1 MLTKDF
7 YGKNGFIWWVGL
19 VEDDRDPLKLGSVR
33 ARIIGVHSDDKNL
46 VPTESLPWAQLML
59 PATGSNTFTPPRV
72 ADWVFGFFQDG
83 EAAQIPVVMG
93 VFPGIESQQS
103 RTLYQ
108 EIVNKKGGGVPK
120 TPFTGREVGQPV
132 TPVEI
137 RQTVSAVKAGVGS
150 IANGVTSAV
159 TSAANTVKTIV
170 DTANEEIDHICDI
183 SKEVSKAVSWVKNQF
198 GPVVEK
204 IRLAILAILKALG
217 FEPSGVVA
225 QAIQLAKKIL
235 EFIKYITDMIKEVTE
250 QLQIL
255 IQLATLIRLV
265 IDYIN
270 KLPDRFKKLLQDCLK
285 KLEKQLRDGFT
296 DIFKKPD
303 GFSSSAFGIDL
314 KELKAVT
321 KDIKTAVGDLK
332 TEVNTI
338 SKLPGK
344 ITEALLTPSSPE
356 ALANIGASV
365 NGAINGVA
373 TAASKLFNRNIPS
386 SNTVGNGV

>member
-137 RQTVSAVKAGVGS
+137 RQVVSTVTGGV
-150 IANGVTSAV
+150 AAATSA
-159 TSAANTVKTIV
+159 VKTIV

-204 IRLAILAILKALG
+204 IRLAILAVLKALG
-217 FEPSGVVA
+217 LEPSGVVA

-265 IDYIN
+265 IDYIS
-270 KLPDRFKKLLQDCLK
+270 KLPERFKKLLQDCLK

-296 DIFKKPD
+296 NILKKPD

-356 ALANIGASV
+356 ALTNIGPSV

>member
-1 MLTKDF
+1 
-7 YGKNGFIWWVGL
+7 
-19 VEDDRDPLKLGSVR
+19 
-33 ARIIGVHSDDKNL
+33 
-46 VPTESLPWAQLML
+46 ML
-59 PATGSNTFTPPRV
+59 PATGSNSFTPPRI

-120 TPFTGREVGQPV
+120 TPFTGREAGQPI

-137 RQTVSAVKAGVGS
+137 RQVVSTVTGGV
-150 IANGVTSAV
+150 AAATSA
-159 TSAANTVKTIV
+159 VKTIV

-217 FEPSGVVA
+217 FEPSGVIA
-225 QAIQLAKKIL
+225 QAIQFAKKIL

-270 KLPDRFKKLLQDCLK
+270 KLPERFKKLLQDCLK

-296 DIFKKPD
+296 NIFVKPD
-303 GFSSSAFGIDL
+303 GFSSSFGLDL
-314 KELKAVT
+314 KELRAAV
-321 KDIKTAVGDLK
+321 KDVKTAVGDLK

-344 ITEALLTPSSPE
+344 ITETLLTPSSPE
-356 ALANIGASV
+356 ALSNINGSV
-365 NGAINGVA
+365 NGVINGVT
-373 TAASKLFNRNIPS
+373 TAASKMFNRNTPS
-386 SNTVGNGV
+386 ANTVGNGA